1 MLVDN
6 FDLTC
11 DRSGRRMG
19 WWGGAAVEGGAARRR
34 GGLAARRAG
43 LLRHRQE
50 LGARALRTVAHDVER
65 RLGELFARA
74 RLQSCEGSGE
84 LLKIGLG
91 VHADAERRGIHQD
104 LHLRIVLLLHVAA
117 AAAHGE
123 RSGGLVFGCCG
134 GQAAVWA
141 YGTPRGGVAT
151 WTILLGNYEYEYG
164 AA

>member
-1 MLVDN
+1 M
-6 FDLTC
+6 
-11 DRSGRRMG
+11 GRRG
-19 WWGGAAVEGGAARRR
+19 GGGWGGAAARWAGGAA
-34 GGLAARRAG
+34 GGTSSSPA
-43 LLRHRQE
+43 E
-50 LGARALRTVAHDVER
+50 PDARALRTVAHNVER

-74 RLQSCEGSGE
+74 RLQSREGSGE
-84 LLKIGLG
+84 FLKVGLG

-151 WTILLGNYEYEYG
+151 WTILLGNYE
-164 AA
+164 